1 MPKSKYAVTERALRR
16 MTDTELSKYIRN
28 GAKVVNDR
36 KKRFEKVLDS
46 MEQQF
51 SEFLYEYKNL
61 TMNVYDGERE
71 TISSGT
77 AKLSRKEKLN
87 VARAIN
93 VLSHI
98 EETPKQVK
106 SEVQLNIRD
115 IFKEPRIT
123 AEILSRLT
131 DEQIIAIGRDNADF
145 ILNILGSERVN
156 YLHYWYKDDTAGA
169 YKQMIQECSD
179 FLDEVDEAEKEKQL
193 EKWHFP
199 EDVELYNSAINGM
212 GEQWL

>member
-1 MPKSKYAVTERALRR
+1 MAKSKYAVTERALRR

-46 MEQQF
+46 TERQF

-61 TMNVYDGERE
+61 TANIYDGERE

-77 AKLSRKEKLN
+77 AKLTRKEKLN
-87 VARAIN
+87 IARAIN

-115 IFKEPRIT
+115 IFKEPRVT

-131 DEQIIAIGRDNADF
+131 DSQIIEIGRDNADF
-145 ILNILGSERVN
+145 ILNVLGSERVN
-156 YLHYWYKDDTAGA
+156 YIHNYYKSDTKEA

-179 FLDEVDEAEKEKQL
+179 FLDDVDESEKEKQL
-193 EKWHFP
+193 ENWHYP
-199 EDVELYNSAINGM
+199 DDEELFNSAIIGM
-212 GEQWL
+212 GSDWL